1 MPNFEDVGTLGTIK
15 SYAKASAGDVLVEYG
30 EFKGRSE
37 NQFGFLYEFT
47 EVESGEKI
55 AVPNC
60 GQIEYLYDKGTLKIG
75 YRYKVVYEGKK
86 TLERGAMKGKEA
98 NQVKVMQD
106 RDYNPGAVPAQTT
119 TKQDQ
124 EDDIL
129 A

>member
-1 MPNFEDVGTLGTIK
+1 MPNFEDVGALGTIK
-15 SYAKASAGDVLVEYG
+15 SYSKANAGDVLVEYG

-37 NQFGFLYEFT
+37 NQFG
-47 EVESGEKI
+47 
-55 AVPNC
+55 
-60 GQIEYLYDKGTLKIG
+60 YL
-75 YRYKVVYEGKK
+75 YRYKVIYEGKK

-106 RDYNPGAVPAQTT
+106 RDYVPSGSVTT
-119 TKQDQ
+119 PTPAANQEQ